1 MDSKRKKFN
10 RTIKGNIL
18 TFVSI
23 CTILII
29 LFITLSA
36 GFSLS
41 MVTTQ
46 NAKELLTEKVQE
58 NAEIIDSWLLREGSI
73 VHTIKIALSDM
84 KADDKD
90 KIMNYL
96 EKNLADNENALMYY
110 CCFGY
115 DGGVFPANHSSLDL
129 DPTTRDWWKQ
139 AISNNDI
146 IYTAPYVDFATG
158 QMIVS
163 IAEPLTI
170 DGEQAVVLA
179 DITIDRLIEITKEIS
194 TDTDIQS
201 FLLADDNS
209 VITHINDDFLPN
221 KKGNTILTDKVDID
235 LKSKEVTSFTD
246 YDGISKYGVVST
258 INTTGWTLG
267 ISENKSVIESEIHK
281 KLIFPVLLAVFLL
294 FLSILILNLS
304 ISKMLKPMNTMKK
317 FIKDKIICTDT
328 ASSTKSEV
336 KEIDYLIG
344 QLEERFIAT
353 IQQTQKESALIK
365 EKMASTKDG
374 VTGISD
380 NITEINSTMID
391 TVETV
396 NSQTESIGKIS
407 ENCRAI
413 MESVDGLAGQAQN
426 MSTRASEIT
435 ESVKEFVN
443 ALLINRKN
451 AISITN
457 ESREKIEAAITGVQ
471 VINKITEVSN
481 AIQEIASQTNLLALN
496 ASIEAARAGE
506 AGRGFS
512 IVADEIKSLSQTTS
526 AEINKVNDLTE
537 SVLESVQIL
546 SDESNSVVQFLEQS
560 VMPDYDKLEELGS
573 SYQSDAVYYS
583 DVSNDLGAEAEELRV
598 SVQEINDV
606 LENVTKTQHELN
618 TVINTINANLQEI
631 SYNGEAVSKE
641 TEEVLDSIKN
651 LRETINDFNI

>member
-46 NAKELLTEKVQE
+46 NAKELLTEKVQK
-58 NAEIIDSWLLREGSI
+58 NAEIIDSWLLREGRI
-73 VHTIKIALSDM
+73 VHTIKLALSDM

-90 KIMNYL
+90 KIMDYL

-336 KEIDYLIG
+336 KEIEYLIG

>member
-84 KADDKD
+84 DADDKD
-90 KIMNYL
+90 KIMDYL

-336 KEIDYLIG
+336 KEIEYLIG

-526 AEINKVNDLTE
+526 AEINKVNNLTE

-560 VMPDYDKLEELGS
+560 VMPDYDKLEELGN